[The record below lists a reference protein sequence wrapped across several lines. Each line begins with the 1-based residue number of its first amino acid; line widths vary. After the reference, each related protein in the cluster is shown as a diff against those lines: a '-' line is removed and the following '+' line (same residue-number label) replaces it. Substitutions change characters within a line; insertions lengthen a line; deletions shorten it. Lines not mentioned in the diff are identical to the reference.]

1 MPLTAQDADIVSQSI
16 ERAADLAGDPA
27 PLVYEKLFAQQ
38 PEMKKLFILDT
49 DGNARGHMLTEA
61 LNCVF
66 DMLGPKS
73 YASVLIQCELTNH
86 QGLGVPPRV
95 FATFFEVVTE
105 TFRDILGEEWTAET
119 EAAWQTL
126 LDELH
131 TVIATHAE
139 KYGME
144 LT

>member
-1 MPLTAQDADIVSQSI
+1 MPLTAQDVDTISQSI
-16 ERAADLAGDPA
+16 ERAAELAGDPA

-38 PEMKKLFILDT
+38 PEMKKLFVLDI
-49 DGNARGHMLTEA
+49 DGNAQGHMLSEA

-73 YASVLIQCELTNH
+73 YAPVLIQCELTNH

-95 FATFFEVVTE
+95 FATFFDVVTE
-105 TFRDILGEEWTAET
+105 TFRDILGDEWTADTET
-119 EAAWQTL
+119 SWQNL
-126 LDELH
+126 LEELH
-131 TVIATHAE
+131 EVIASHAE

>member
-1 MPLTAQDADIVSQSI
+1 MPLSEHDADIISHSI
-16 ERAADLAGDPA
+16 ERAAELAGDPT
-27 PLVYEKLFAQQ
+27 PLVYEKLFTQQ
-38 PEMKKLFILDT
+38 PEMKALFVLDL
-49 DGNARGHMLTEA
+49 DGNARGHMLSEA

-66 DMLGPKS
+66 DMLGPRS
-73 YASVLIQCELTNH
+73 YAPVLIQCELTNH

-105 TFRDILGEEWTAET
+105 TFRDILGAEWTSET
-119 EAAWQTL
+119 EAAWQAL
-126 LDELH
+126 LADLH
-131 TVIATHAE
+131 EVIATHAE

>member
-1 MPLTAQDADIVSQSI
+1 MPLTERDADIISQSI
-16 ERAADLAGDPA
+16 ERVAELAGDPT

-38 PEMKKLFILDT
+38 PEMKPLFVLDL
-49 DGNARGHMLTEA
+49 DGNARGHMLSEA
-61 LNCVF
+61 LNCVL

-73 YASVLIQCELTNH
+73 YAPVLIQCELTNH

-95 FATFFEVVTE
+95 FATFFDVVAE
-105 TFRDILGEEWTAET
+105 TFREILDDEWSAET

-126 LDELH
+126 LKDLH
-131 TVIATHAE
+131 EVIASHAE

-144 LT
+144 LA